1 MAYFP
6 FFVELDQQE
15 GLIVGGSTVAQRKI
29 EKLLPYGPRLT
40 VCAPDI
46 SPSIRAIHGLS
57 LLERPFTPELL
68 EGKAFVIAATDDP
81 GLNHRISGLCR
92 EQRIPVNVVDD
103 RDYCSFLFP
112 ALVKRG
118 PLSVGISTGGASP
131 TGAIYLKKQI
141 DAMIPERFGE
151 ILAYLDSTRDLAKET
166 LPDEAR
172 RSKFFAALFAAC
184 MEKGGPLGREETEDT
199 MKLYQEGADGHGSHG
214 W

>member
-6 FFVELDQQE
+6 FFVELDGQE

-46 SPSIRAIHGLS
+46 SPSIRAIPGLS
-57 LLERPFTPELL
+57 LVERAFTPELL
-68 EGKAFVIAATDDP
+68 AGRAFVIAATDDP
-81 GLNHRISGLCR
+81 GLNHHISLLCR
-92 EQRIPVNVVDD
+92 ERRIPVNVVDD

-118 PLSVGISTGGASP
+118 SLSVGISTGGASP

-141 DAMIPERFGE
+141 DAMVPERFGE
-151 ILAYLDSTRDLAKET
+151 LLDWLDSVRARTKET
-166 LPDEAR
+166 LPDEAA
-172 RSKFFAALFAAC
+172 RSRFFAALFSAG
-184 MEKGGPLGREETEDT
+184 MERGGPLGGEEIETIL
-199 MKLYQEGADGHGSHG
+199 KRYQEGGDGHGSHG
-214 W
+214 

>member
-6 FFVELDQQE
+6 FFVELDGLE

-46 SPSIRAIHGLS
+46 SRSIRAIPGLS
-57 LLERPFTPELL
+57 LVERAFTPELL
-68 EGKAFVIAATDDP
+68 EGRAFVIAATDDP
-81 GLNHRISGLCR
+81 ELNHHISRLCQER
-92 EQRIPVNVVDD
+92 RIPVNVVDD

-118 PLSVGISTGGASP
+118 SLSVGISTGGASP

-151 ILAYLDSTRDLAKET
+151 LLDWLDSTRGWAKEV
-166 LPDEAR
+166 LPGEAA
-172 RSKFFAALFAAC
+172 RSRFFAVLFAAG
-184 MEKGGPLGREETEDT
+184 MERGGPLGREETEAIL
-199 MKLYQEGADGHGSHG
+199 KLYQEGADGHGSHG
-214 W
+214 

>member
-6 FFVELDQQE
+6 FFVELDRQE

-46 SPSIRAIHGLS
+46 SPAIRAIPGLS
-57 LLERPFTPELL
+57 LLERAFTPELL
-68 EGKAFVIAATDDP
+68 KDKAFVIAATDDRS
-81 GLNHRISGLCR
+81 LNHRISGLCR

-118 PLSVGISTGGASP
+118 GLSVGISTGGASP
-131 TGAIYLKKQI
+131 TGAIYWKKQI

-151 ILAYLDSTRDLAKET
+151 ILAYLDGTRDLAKEA
-166 LPDEAR
+166 LPDEAV
-172 RSKFFAALFAAC
+172 RSRFFAALFAASL
-184 MEKGGPLGREETEDT
+184 ERGGPLSGEETEDIL
-199 MKLYQEGADGHGSHG
+199 KLHQEGADGHGKSG
-214 W
+214 

>member
-6 FFVELDQQE
+6 FFVELDCQE

-46 SPSIRAIHGLS
+46 SREIRAIPGLI

-81 GLNHRISGLCR
+81 GLNHRISALCR
-92 EQRIPVNVVDD
+92 DQRIPVNVVDD

-151 ILAYLDSTRDLAKET
+151 ILAYLDSTRDLAKEA

-172 RSKFFAALFAAC
+172 RSRFFAALFAAC

-199 MKLYQEGADGHGSHG
+199 LKLYQEGENDHGTDG
-214 W
+214 

>member
-6 FFVELDQQE
+6 FFVELDGQE

-29 EKLLPYGPRLT
+29 EKLLPYGSRLT

-46 SPSIRAIHGLS
+46 SRSIRAIPGLS
-57 LLERPFTPELL
+57 LVERAFTPELL
-68 EGKAFVIAATDDP
+68 EGRAFVIAATDDP
-81 GLNHRISGLCR
+81 ELNHHISRLCR
-92 EQRIPVNVVDD
+92 ERRVPVNVVDD

-118 PLSVGISTGGASP
+118 SLSVGISTGGASP

-151 ILAYLDSTRDLAKET
+151 LLDWLDSTRGWAKEV
-166 LPDEAR
+166 LPGEAA
-172 RSKFFAALFAAC
+172 RSRFFAVLFAAG
-184 MEKGGPLGREETEDT
+184 MERGGPLGREETEAIL
-199 MKLYQEGADGHGSHG
+199 KLYQEGADGHGSHG
-214 W
+214 

>member
-6 FFVELDQQE
+6 FFVELDRRE

-40 VCAPDI
+40 VCAPEI
-46 SPSIRAIHGLS
+46 SWEIQTIPGLH
-57 LLERPFTPELL
+57 LLNQPFDPALL

-81 GLNHRISGLCR
+81 ELNHHISRLCQER
-92 EQRIPVNVVDD
+92 KIPVNVVDD

-118 PLSVGISTGGASP
+118 SLSVGISTGGASP
-131 TGAIYLKKQI
+131 TGAIYWKKRI
-141 DAMIPERFGE
+141 DAMIPEGFGD
-151 ILAYLDSTRDLAKET
+151 ILTYLDGARDAAKEI

-172 RSKFFAALFAAC
+172 RSKFFAVLFAAC
-184 MEKGGPLGREETEDT
+184 LERGGPLGQGETEELL
-199 MKLYQEGADGHGSHG
+199 KLYQEGADGNGSNG
-214 W
+214 

>member
-6 FFVELDQQE
+6 FFVELSGQE

-46 SPSIRAIHGLS
+46 SPEIRAIPGLS
-57 LLERPFTPELL
+57 LLEQPFTPELL
-68 EGKAFVIAATDDP
+68 EGGKAFVIAATDDP

-92 EQRIPVNVVDD
+92 ERRIPVNVVDD

-151 ILAYLDSTRDLAKET
+151 ILTYLDSTRDLAKAA
-166 LPDEAR
+166 LPDEAA
-172 RSKFFAALFAAC
+172 RSRFFAALFAAC
-184 MEKGGPLGREETEDT
+184 MEKGGPLGRQETEDT
-199 MKLYQEGADGHGSHG
+199 LKLYQRGEDSHG

>member
-46 SPSIRAIHGLS
+46 SPEIRAIPGLL
-57 LLERPFTPELL
+57 LLERVFTPELL

-81 GLNHRISGLCR
+81 ELNHHISGLCR
-92 EQRIPVNVVDD
+92 EMRIPVNVVDD

-118 PLSVGISTGGASP
+118 SLSVGISTGGASP

-151 ILAYLDSTRDLAKET
+151 ILAYLDGTRDLAKEA
-166 LPDEAR
+166 LPDEAA
-172 RSKFFAALFAAC
+172 RSRFFAALFAASL
-184 MEKGGPLGREETEDT
+184 ERGGPLSREETEDT
-199 MKLYQEGADGHGSHG
+199 LKLYQEGADGHGSHG

>member
-6 FFVELDQQE
+6 FFVELDDRE

-29 EKLLPYGPRLT
+29 EKLLPYGPRLA

-46 SPSIRAIHGLS
+46 SPSIRAIPGLS

-81 GLNHRISGLCR
+81 GLNHRISGLCQ

-118 PLSVGISTGGASP
+118 SLSVGISTGGASP
-131 TGAIYLKKQI
+131 TGAIYWKRQI

-151 ILAYLDSTRDLAKET
+151 ILAYLDSTRDLAKEA
-166 LPDEAR
+166 LPDETV
-172 RSKFFAALFAAC
+172 RSRFFAALFAAC
-184 MEKGGPLGREETEDT
+184 MGKGGPLGREETEDIL
-199 MKLYQEGADGHGSHG
+199 KLYQEGADGHG
-214 W
+214 

>member
-6 FFVELDQQE
+6 FFVELDRQE

-46 SPSIRAIHGLS
+46 SPEIRAIPGLS

-81 GLNHRISGLCR
+81 ELNHRISGLCR
-92 EQRIPVNVVDD
+92 ERRIPVNVVDD

-131 TGAIYLKKQI
+131 TGAIYWKKQI

-151 ILAYLDSTRDLAKET
+151 ILTCLDGARDMAKKA
-166 LPDEAR
+166 LPDETV
-172 RSKFFAALFAAC
+172 RSKFFAALFAAG
-184 MEKGGPLGREETEDT
+184 MEKGGPLGREETEDIL
-199 MKLYQEGADGHGSHG
+199 KLYQEGADGHG
-214 W
+214 

>member
-6 FFVELDQQE
+6 FFVELDGQE

-46 SPSIRAIHGLS
+46 SPAIRAIPGLS
-57 LLERPFTPELL
+57 LVERAFTPELL
-68 EGKAFVIAATDDP
+68 EGRAFVIAATDDLE
-81 GLNHRISGLCR
+81 LNHRISGLCR
-92 EQRIPVNVVDD
+92 ERRVLVNVVDD

-118 PLSVGISTGGASP
+118 GLSVGISTGGASP

-141 DAMIPERFGE
+141 DAMIPKRFGE
-151 ILAYLDSTRDLAKET
+151 LLDWLDSVRGWAKET
-166 LPDEAR
+166 LPDEAA
-172 RSKFFAALFAAC
+172 RSGFFAALFSAG
-184 MEKGGPLGREETEDT
+184 MERGRPLGREETEAIL
-199 MKLYQEGADGHGSHG
+199 KLYQEGAYGHGSHG
-214 W
+214 

>member
-6 FFVELDQQE
+6 FFVELDGLE

-46 SPSIRAIHGLS
+46 SPAIRAIPGLS
-57 LLERPFTPELL
+57 LVERAFTPELL
-68 EGKAFVIAATDDP
+68 EGRAFVIAATDDP
-81 GLNHRISGLCR
+81 ELNHHISRLCR
-92 EQRIPVNVVDD
+92 ERRVPVNVVDD

-118 PLSVGISTGGASP
+118 SLSVGISTGGASP

-151 ILAYLDSTRDLAKET
+151 LLDWLDSTRGWAKEV
-166 LPDEAR
+166 LPGEAA
-172 RSKFFAALFAAC
+172 RSRFFAALFAAG
-184 MEKGGPLGREETEDT
+184 MERGGPLGREETEAIL
-199 MKLYQEGADGHGSHG
+199 KLYQEGADGHGSHG
-214 W
+214 

>member
-6 FFVELDQQE
+6 FFVELSGQE

-46 SPSIRAIHGLS
+46 SPEIRAIPGLS

-68 EGKAFVIAATDDP
+68 EGDKAFVIAATDDP

-92 EQRIPVNVVDD
+92 ERRIPVNVVDD

-151 ILAYLDSTRDLAKET
+151 ILTYLDSTRDLAKAA
-166 LPDEAR
+166 LPDDAAR
-172 RSKFFAALFAAC
+172 SRFFAALFAAC
-184 MEKGGPLGREETEDT
+184 MEKGGPLGRQETEDT
-199 MKLYQEGADGHGSHG
+199 LKLYQRGEDSHG

>member
-6 FFVELDQQE
+6 FFVELSGQE

-46 SPSIRAIHGLS
+46 SQEIRAIPGLT

-68 EGKAFVIAATDDP
+68 EGDKAFVIAATDDP
-81 GLNHRISGLCR
+81 ELNHHISGLCR

-118 PLSVGISTGGASP
+118 SLSVGISTGGASP
-131 TGAIYLKKQI
+131 TGAIYWKKQI

-151 ILAYLDSTRDLAKET
+151 ILACLDSTRDLAKEA
-166 LPDEAR
+166 LPDEAA
-172 RSKFFAALFAAC
+172 RSKFFAALFAASL
-184 MEKGGPLGREETEDT
+184 EKGGPLSGEETESIL
-199 MKLYQEGADGHGSHG
+199 KLYQEGADGHG
-214 W
+214 

>member
-6 FFVELDQQE
+6 FFVELDGQE

-46 SPSIRAIHGLS
+46 SPKIRTIPGLS
-57 LLERPFTPELL
+57 LLERAFAPELL

-81 GLNHRISGLCR
+81 ELNHRISGLCR

-118 PLSVGISTGGASP
+118 SLSVGISTGGASP
-131 TGAIYLKKQI
+131 TGAIYWKKQI
-141 DAMIPERFGE
+141 DDIIPERFGD
-151 ILAYLDSTRDLAKET
+151 ILAYLDSTRDLAKEA
-166 LPDEAR
+166 LPDEAV

-184 MEKGGPLGREETEDT
+184 MERGGPLSRVETEALL
-199 MKLYQEGADGHGSHG
+199 KGYQRGEENGESNG
-214 W
+214 